1 MEPKIESG
9 AALRLETRGSKA
21 LRVWRTIVVALGV
34 SIPAVW
40 IGVELL
46 YARWAPWVANTGV
59 SALVTVVWAYN
70 LLPILRRQRSVLGG
84 LSRALAFAAA
94 GAVAIA
100 GALYLAR

>member
-1 MEPKIESG
+1 MALKIESG
-9 AALRLETRGSKA
+9 AQLRLEVRGPRA

-46 YARWAPWVANTGV
+46 YARWAPWVANKGM
-59 SALVTVVWAYN
+59 SALVTAVWAYN

-84 LSRALAFAAA
+84 LSRALAYAGA